1 MKNLRSERKISVMG
15 IVNITGDSYFADS
28 RCLGPDGKPDSGK
41 IAGRIRKMF
50 EEGAGIV
57 DIGACSTRP
66 GAGLISETEEWDRLA
81 PVMDIIRE
89 QFPGRMFSIDTFRAG
104 IVEKCASRIGKFT
117 VNDISAGEDDPRM
130 LETAGS
136 LGLPYIAMHKRGTPA
151 TMQQHARYD
160 NVTAEV
166 IRFLAERLRQLYELG
181 VHDVLVDPG
190 FGFAKTLEQNYR
202 LLRDLP
208 HFTLLEAPL
217 LVGVS
222 RKRMVY
228 QLLDT
233 DPQHALNGTTAVH
246 MMALAGGASVL
257 RVHDVKEAVEAV
269 KVWRAVKGDWSFAQD

>member
-1 MKNLRSERKISVMG
+1 MQIRLNDKLLDLCHPVVMG
-15 IVNITGDSYFADS
+15 IVNVT
-28 RCLGPDGKPDSGK
+28 PDSFYEPSRRTTE
-41 IAGRIRKMF
+41 AEVLRAVERIVCD
-50 EEGAGIV
+50 GGQIV
-57 DIGACSTRP
+57 DVGGYSSRP
-66 GAGLISETEEWDRLA
+66 LADDVSEEEEIRRLSWGLESIL
-81 PVMDIIRE
+81 RE
-89 QFPGRMFSIDTFRAG
+89 FPDVCLSVDTFRSAVARHV
-104 IVEKCASRIGKFT
+104 VEQYGVAMINDVGGGMLDEDMFAT
-117 VNDISAGEDDPRM
+117 VADLQVAYV
-130 LETAGS
+130 L
-136 LGLPYIAMHKRGTPA
+136 MHMRGTPA
-151 TMQQHARYD
+151 TMQQQTRYG

-166 IRFLAERLRQLYELG
+166 IRFLAERLHRLYELG

-208 HFTLLEAPL
+208 HFALLEASL

-269 KVWRAVKGDWSFAQD
+269 KVWRAVKGDWSFARD

>member
-1 MKNLRSERKISVMG
+1 MNDKLLDLCHPVVMG
-15 IVNITGDSYFADS
+15 IVNVT
-28 RCLGPDGKPDSGK
+28 PDSFYEPSRRTTE
-41 IAGRIRKMF
+41 AEVLRAVARIVRD
-50 EEGAGIV
+50 GGQIV
-57 DIGACSTRP
+57 DVGGYSSRP
-66 GAGLISETEEWDRLA
+66 LADDVPEEEEIRRLSWGLESIL
-81 PVMDIIRE
+81 RE
-89 QFPGRMFSIDTFRAG
+89 FPDVCLSVDTFRSAVARHV
-104 IVEKCASRIGKFT
+104 VEQYGVAMI
-117 VNDISAGEDDPRM
+117 NDIGGGMLDEDMFATVAD
-130 LETAGS
+130 LQVAYV
-136 LGLPYIAMHKRGTPA
+136 LMHMRGTPA
-151 TMQQHARYD
+151 TMQQQTRYG

-166 IRFLAERLRQLYELG
+166 IRFLAERLHRLYELG

-208 HFTLLEAPL
+208 HFALLEAPL

-269 KVWRAVKGDWSFAQD
+269 KVWRAVKGDWSFARD

>member
-1 MKNLRSERKISVMG
+1 MNDKLLDLCHPVVMG
-15 IVNITGDSYFADS
+15 IVNVT
-28 RCLGPDGKPDSGK
+28 PDSFYEPSRRTTE
-41 IAGRIRKMF
+41 AEVLRAVERIVCD
-50 EEGAGIV
+50 GGQIV
-57 DIGACSTRP
+57 DVGGYSSRP
-66 GAGLISETEEWDRLA
+66 LADDVSEEEEIRRLSWGLELIL
-81 PVMDIIRE
+81 RE
-89 QFPGRMFSIDTFRAG
+89 FPDVCLSVDTFRSAVARHV
-104 IVEKCASRIGKFT
+104 VEQYGVAMI
-117 VNDISAGEDDPRM
+117 NDIGGGMLDEDMFATVAD
-130 LETAGS
+130 LQVAYV
-136 LGLPYIAMHKRGTPA
+136 LMHMRGTPA
-151 TMQQHARYD
+151 TMQQQTRYG

-166 IRFLAERLRQLYELG
+166 IRFLAERLHRLYELG

-269 KVWRAVKGDWSFAQD
+269 KVWRAVKGDWSFARD

>member
-1 MKNLRSERKISVMG
+1 MNDKLLDLCHPVVMG
-15 IVNITGDSYFADS
+15 IVNVT
-28 RCLGPDGKPDSGK
+28 PDSFYEPSRRTTE
-41 IAGRIRKMF
+41 AEVLRAVERIVCD
-50 EEGAGIV
+50 GGQIV
-57 DIGACSTRP
+57 DVGGYSSRP
-66 GAGLISETEEWDRLA
+66 LADDVSEEEEIRRLSWGLESIL
-81 PVMDIIRE
+81 RE
-89 QFPGRMFSIDTFRAG
+89 FPDVCLSVDTFRSAVARHV
-104 IVEKCASRIGKFT
+104 VEQYGVAMI
-117 VNDISAGEDDPRM
+117 NDIGGGVLDEDMFATVAD
-130 LETAGS
+130 LQVAYV
-136 LGLPYIAMHKRGTPA
+136 LMHMRGTPA
-151 TMQQHARYD
+151 TMQQQTRYG
-160 NVTAEV
+160 NVTEEV
-166 IRFLAERLRQLYELG
+166 IRFLAERLHRLYELG

-208 HFTLLEAPL
+208 HFALLEAPL

-269 KVWRAVKGDWSFAQD
+269 KVWRAVKGDWSFARD

>member
-1 MKNLRSERKISVMG
+1 MQIRLNDKLLDLCHPVVMG
-15 IVNITGDSYFADS
+15 IVNVT
-28 RCLGPDGKPDSGK
+28 PDSFYEPSRRTTE
-41 IAGRIRKMF
+41 AEVLRAVERIVRD
-50 EEGAGIV
+50 GGQIV
-57 DIGACSTRP
+57 DVGGYSSRP
-66 GAGLISETEEWDRLA
+66 LADDVSEEEEIRRLSWGLESIL
-81 PVMDIIRE
+81 RE
-89 QFPGRMFSIDTFRAG
+89 FPDVCLSVDTFRSAVARHV
-104 IVEKCASRIGKFT
+104 VEQYGVAMI
-117 VNDISAGEDDPRM
+117 NDIGGGMLDEDMFATVAD
-130 LETAGS
+130 LQVAYV
-136 LGLPYIAMHKRGTPA
+136 LMHMRGTPA
-151 TMQQHARYD
+151 TMQQQTRYG

-166 IRFLAERLRQLYELG
+166 IRFLAERLHRLYELG

-190 FGFAKTLEQNYR
+190 FGFAKTLEQNYQ

-208 HFTLLEAPL
+208 HFALLEAPL

>member
-1 MKNLRSERKISVMG
+1 MNDKLLDLCHPVVMG
-15 IVNITGDSYFADS
+15 IVNVT
-28 RCLGPDGKPDSGK
+28 PDSFYEPSRRTTE
-41 IAGRIRKMF
+41 AEVLRAVERIVRD
-50 EEGAGIV
+50 GGQIV
-57 DIGACSTRP
+57 DVGGYSSRP
-66 GAGLISETEEWDRLA
+66 LADDVPEEEEIRRLSWGLESIL
-81 PVMDIIRE
+81 RE
-89 QFPGRMFSIDTFRAG
+89 FPDVCLSVDTFRSAVARHV
-104 IVEKCASRIGKFT
+104 VEQYGVAMI
-117 VNDISAGEDDPRM
+117 NDIGGGMLDEDMFATVAD
-130 LETAGS
+130 LQVAYV
-136 LGLPYIAMHKRGTPA
+136 LMHMRGTPA
-151 TMQQHARYD
+151 TMQQQTRYG

-166 IRFLAERLRQLYELG
+166 IRFLAERLHRLYELG

-208 HFTLLEAPL
+208 HFALLEAPL

-269 KVWRAVKGDWSFAQD
+269 KVWRAVKGDWSFARD

>member
-1 MKNLRSERKISVMG
+1 MQIRLNDKLLDLCHPVVMG
-15 IVNITGDSYFADS
+15 IVNVT
-28 RCLGPDGKPDSGK
+28 PDSFYEPSRRTTE
-41 IAGRIRKMF
+41 AEVLRAVERIVRD
-50 EEGAGIV
+50 GGQIV
-57 DIGACSTRP
+57 DVGGYSSRP
-66 GAGLISETEEWDRLA
+66 LADDVPEEEEIRRLSWGLESIL
-81 PVMDIIRE
+81 RE
-89 QFPGRMFSIDTFRAG
+89 FPDVCLSVDTFRSAVARHV
-104 IVEKCASRIGKFT
+104 VEQYGVAMI
-117 VNDISAGEDDPRM
+117 NDIGGGMLDEDMFATVAD
-130 LETAGS
+130 LQVAYV
-136 LGLPYIAMHKRGTPA
+136 LMHMRGTPA
-151 TMQQHARYD
+151 TMQQQTRYG

-166 IRFLAERLRQLYELG
+166 IRFLAERLHRLYELG

-208 HFTLLEAPL
+208 HFALLEAPL

-269 KVWRAVKGDWSFAQD
+269 KVWRAVKGDWSFARD

>member
-1 MKNLRSERKISVMG
+1 MNDKLLDLCHPVVMG
-15 IVNITGDSYFADS
+15 IVNVT
-28 RCLGPDGKPDSGK
+28 PDSFYEPSRRTTE
-41 IAGRIRKMF
+41 AEVLRAVERIVCD
-50 EEGAGIV
+50 GGQIV
-57 DIGACSTRP
+57 DVGGYSSRP
-66 GAGLISETEEWDRLA
+66 LADDVSEEEEIRRLSWGLESIL
-81 PVMDIIRE
+81 RE
-89 QFPGRMFSIDTFRAG
+89 FPDVCLSVDTFRSTVARHV
-104 IVEKCASRIGKFT
+104 VEQYGVAMI
-117 VNDISAGEDDPRM
+117 NDIGGGMLDEDMFATVAD
-130 LETAGS
+130 LQVAYV
-136 LGLPYIAMHKRGTPA
+136 LMHMRGTPA
-151 TMQQHARYD
+151 TMQQQTRYG
-160 NVTAEV
+160 NVTEEV
-166 IRFLAERLRQLYELG
+166 IRFLAERLHRLYELG

-208 HFTLLEAPL
+208 HFALLEAPL

-269 KVWRAVKGDWSFAQD
+269 KVWRAVKGDWSFARD

>member
-1 MKNLRSERKISVMG
+1 MG
-15 IVNITGDSYFADS
+15 IVNVT
-28 RCLGPDGKPDSGK
+28 PDSFYEPSRRTTE
-41 IAGRIRKMF
+41 AEVLRAVERIVCD
-50 EEGAGIV
+50 GGQIV
-57 DIGACSTRP
+57 DVGGYSSRP
-66 GAGLISETEEWDRLA
+66 LADDVSEEEEIRRLSWGLESIL
-81 PVMDIIRE
+81 RE
-89 QFPGRMFSIDTFRAG
+89 FPDVCLSVDTFRSAVARHV
-104 IVEKCASRIGKFT
+104 VEQYGVAMI
-117 VNDISAGEDDPRM
+117 NDIGGGMLDEDMFATVAD
-130 LETAGS
+130 LQVAYV
-136 LGLPYIAMHKRGTPA
+136 LMHMRGTPA
-151 TMQQHARYD
+151 TMQQQTRYG

-166 IRFLAERLRQLYELG
+166 IRFLAERLHRLYELG

-208 HFTLLEAPL
+208 HFALLEAPL

-228 QLLDT
+228 RLLDT

>member
-1 MKNLRSERKISVMG
+1 MQIRLNDKLLDLCHPVVMG
-15 IVNITGDSYFADS
+15 IVNVT
-28 RCLGPDGKPDSGK
+28 PDSFYEPSRRTTE
-41 IAGRIRKMF
+41 AEVLRAVERIVCD
-50 EEGAGIV
+50 GGQIV
-57 DIGACSTRP
+57 DVGGYSSRP
-66 GAGLISETEEWDRLA
+66 LADDVSEEEEIRRLSWGLESIL
-81 PVMDIIRE
+81 RE
-89 QFPGRMFSIDTFRAG
+89 FPDVCLSVDTFRSAVARHV
-104 IVEKCASRIGKFT
+104 VEQYGVAMI
-117 VNDISAGEDDPRM
+117 NDIGGGMLDEDMFATVAD
-130 LETAGS
+130 LQVAYV
-136 LGLPYIAMHKRGTPA
+136 LMHMRGTPA
-151 TMQQHARYD
+151 TMQQQTRYG

-166 IRFLAERLRQLYELG
+166 IRFLAERLHRLYELG

-208 HFTLLEAPL
+208 HFALLEAPL

-257 RVHDVKEAVEAV
+257 RVHDVKEAVGAV
-269 KVWRAVKGDWSFAQD
+269 KVWRAVKGDWSFARD

>member
-1 MKNLRSERKISVMG
+1 MG
-15 IVNITGDSYFADS
+15 IVNVT
-28 RCLGPDGKPDSGK
+28 PDSFYEPSRRTTE
-41 IAGRIRKMF
+41 AEVLRAVERIVCD
-50 EEGAGIV
+50 GGQIV
-57 DIGACSTRP
+57 DVGGYSSRP
-66 GAGLISETEEWDRLA
+66 LADDVSEEEEIRRLSWGLESIL
-81 PVMDIIRE
+81 RE
-89 QFPGRMFSIDTFRAG
+89 FPDVCLSVDTFRSTVARHV
-104 IVEKCASRIGKFT
+104 VEQYGVAMI
-117 VNDISAGEDDPRM
+117 NDIGGGMLDEDMFATVAD
-130 LETAGS
+130 LQVAYV
-136 LGLPYIAMHKRGTPA
+136 LMHMRGTPA
-151 TMQQHARYD
+151 TMQQQTRYG

-166 IRFLAERLRQLYELG
+166 IRFLAERLHRLYELG

-208 HFTLLEAPL
+208 HFALLEAPL

-269 KVWRAVKGDWSFAQD
+269 KVWLAVKGDWSFAQD